1 MTVPK
6 EINRLVERFR
16 ENRDVYCS
24 SEYNEA
30 QARHEFIDPF
40 FKALGW
46 RPLPISYKLASQLQS

>member
-6 EINRLVERFR
+6 EIKRLVERFG

-24 SEYNEA
+24 SAHNET

-40 FKALGW
+40 FNALGW
-46 RPLPISYKLASQLQS
+46 QPLTT